1 MITLDERSKRM
12 FLALAGGVLV
22 FTGFQSYW
30 FLVVDGSLLQAMS
43 IMISIALVVILLK
56 LSKTTACKDKNSV
69 CLRGDEA
76 EGNAPHEKFSLD
88 TKARCNK
95 EVAEYLASIKDELG
109 QAEQLVNDAVTNL
122 VVNFG
127 YISELTSS
135 QRDMALTIEKLAMTE
150 DNAEVVKLL
159 RRQMM
164 VAKKIEQELATTA
177 TSMQFGDLVV
187 QLLKHT
193 ARQINTLDSV
203 LQRID
208 QKHLQEK
215 NIIQFDNAHR
225 QISNP
230 TVKVKKN
237 SQTKPVLQQGMQ
249 SGKVELF

>member
-1 MITLDERSKRM
+1 MITLDEKKKRM

-22 FTGFQSYW
+22 LTGFQFYR
-30 FLVVDGSLLQAMS
+30 FLTVDGSILQAMS
-43 IMISIALVVILLK
+43 IMISIVLIAMLLK
-56 LSKTTACKDKNSV
+56 LSKTSYRGEISACQQRDV
-69 CLRGDEA
+69 VD
-76 EGNAPHEKFSLD
+76 GNALYEGFSLD
-88 TKARCNK
+88 SETPRNK
-95 EVAEYLASIKDELG
+95 EVAEYLANIKDELG

-135 QRDMALTIEKLAMTE
+135 QRDMVLTVEKLAMTD

-164 VAKKIEQELATTA
+164 MAKKIERELETTV

-203 LQRID
+203 LQHID
-208 QKHLQEK
+208 QPNIQEK
-215 NIIQFDNAHR
+215 IINQSDDTRNK
-225 QISNP
+225 ISN
-230 TVKVKKN
+230 VKVKMKKIT
-237 SQTKPVLQQGMQ
+237 QTRPVLQQGLQ
-249 SGKVELF
+249 SSEVDLF

>member
-1 MITLDERSKRM
+1 MITLDEKKKRM

-22 FTGFQSYW
+22 FTGFQFYR
-30 FLVVDGSLLQAMS
+30 LLTVDGSILQAMS
-43 IMISIALVVILLK
+43 IMISIALIVILLK
-56 LSKTTACKDKNSV
+56 LSKTAY
-69 CLRGDEA
+69 RGEISDCQQRDGVD
-76 EGNAPHEKFSLD
+76 GNALYEGFSLD
-88 TKARCNK
+88 SKMPRNK
-95 EVAEYLASIKDELG
+95 EVAKYLANIKDELG

-135 QRDMALTIEKLAMTE
+135 QRDMVLTVEKLAMTD

-164 VAKKIEQELATTA
+164 MAKKIERELATTV

-193 ARQINTLDSV
+193 TRQINTLDSV

-208 QKHLQEK
+208 QPNIQER
-215 NIIQFDNAHR
+215 NINQFDNTHTE
-225 QISNP
+225 ISNA
-230 TVKVKKN
+230 TVKMKKIN
-237 SQTKPVLQQGMQ
+237 QTRPVLQQGLQ
-249 SGKVELF
+249 SGEVDLF